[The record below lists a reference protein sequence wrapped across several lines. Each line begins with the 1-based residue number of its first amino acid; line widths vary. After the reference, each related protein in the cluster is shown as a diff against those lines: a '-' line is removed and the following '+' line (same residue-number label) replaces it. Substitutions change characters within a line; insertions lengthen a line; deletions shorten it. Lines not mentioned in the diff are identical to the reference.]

1 MHKFTRIDIDK
12 MSKIF
17 RLNLINS
24 ITGYK
29 SANLI
34 GTKTDNKINNVAI
47 FSSVTHLGSD
57 PPLIGFITR
66 PENGNRNTYNNILKN
81 KFFTINHIVKNQIIS
96 AHQSSAKYPK
106 NVSEF
111 DKTDLKVEFKN
122 NFDAPFVKDSPVQI
136 GCSFVNKY
144 FIKENKTTLM
154 IGQVEML
161 FINKKLLVEDGFVQ
175 LDREDVIT
183 VNGLDGYALPKLIKR
198 IPYARPK

>member
-34 GTKTDNKINNVAI
+34 GTKTDDKINNVAV

-57 PPLIGFITR
+57 PPLIGIITR

-81 KFFTINHIVKNQIIS
+81 KIFTINHIVKNQIIS

-144 FIKENKTTLM
+144 FIKENQTTLM

-198 IPYARPK
+198 IPYARP

>member
-1 MHKFTRIDIDK
+1 MHKFNRIDIDK

-34 GTKTDNKINNVAI
+34 GTKTDDKINNVAV

-81 KFFTINHIVKNQIIS
+81 KLFTINHIVKNQIIS

-106 NVSEF
+106 NISEF
-111 DKTDLKVEFKN
+111 DKTDLKSEFKN

-144 FIKENKTTLM
+144 FIKENKTTL
-154 IGQVEML
+154 IVGQIEML
-161 FINKKLLVEDGFVQ
+161 FINKKLLIEDGFVQ
-175 LDREDVIT
+175 LDREDIIT

-198 IPYARPK
+198 IPYARP

>member
-81 KFFTINHIVKNQIIS
+81 KIFTINHIVKNQIIS

-161 FINKKLLVEDGFVQ
+161 FINKKLLIEDGFVQ
-175 LDREDVIT
+175 LDREDIIT

-198 IPYARPK
+198 IPYARP

>member
-81 KFFTINHIVKNQIIS
+81 KIFTINHIVKNQIIS

-111 DKTDLKVEFKN
+111 NKTDLKAEFKN

-198 IPYARPK
+198 IPYARP

>member
-34 GTKTDNKINNVAI
+34 GTKTDDNINNVAI

-81 KFFTINHIVKNQIIS
+81 KIFTINHIVKNQIIS

-198 IPYARPK
+198 IPYARP

>member
-1 MHKFTRIDIDK
+1 MHKFNRIDIDK

-34 GTKTDNKINNVAI
+34 GTKTDDKINNVAV

-81 KFFTINHIVKNQIIS
+81 KLFTINHIVKNQIIS

-111 DKTDLKVEFKN
+111 NKTDLKAEFKN

-161 FINKKLLVEDGFVQ
+161 FINKKLLIEDGFVQ
-175 LDREDVIT
+175 LDREDIIT

-198 IPYARPK
+198 IPYARP

>member
-81 KFFTINHIVKNQIIS
+81 KIFTINHIVKNQIIS

-175 LDREDVIT
+175 LDREDVTT

-198 IPYARPK
+198 IPYAKP

>member
-81 KFFTINHIVKNQIIS
+81 KLFTINHIVKNQIIS

-111 DKTDLKVEFKN
+111 NKTDLKAEFKN

-198 IPYARPK
+198 IPYARP

>member
-81 KFFTINHIVKNQIIS
+81 KIFTINHIVKNQIIS

-175 LDREDVIT
+175 LDREDIIT

-198 IPYARPK
+198 IPYARP

>member
-1 MHKFTRIDIDK
+1 MNSFNRIDIDK

-34 GTKTDNKINNVAI
+34 GTKTDDKINNVAV

-81 KFFTINHIVKNQIIS
+81 KLFTINHIKKNQIIS

-111 DKTDLKVEFKN
+111 DKTNLKAEFKN

-154 IGQVEML
+154 IGEIEML
-161 FINKKLLVEDGFVQ
+161 FIEEKLLLEDGFVQ
-175 LDREDVIT
+175 LDKEDIIT
-183 VNGLDGYALPKLIKR
+183 VNGVDGYALPKLIKR
-198 IPYARPK
+198 IPYARP

>member
-1 MHKFTRIDIDK
+1 MHKYTRIDIDK

-34 GTKTDNKINNVAI
+34 GTKTDHKINNVAV

-57 PPLIGFITR
+57 PPLIGFIAR

-81 KFFTINHIVKNQIIS
+81 KLFTINHIVKNQIIS

-111 DKTDLKVEFKN
+111 DKTDLKAEFKN

-154 IGQVEML
+154 VGQVEML
-161 FINKKLLVEDGFVQ
+161 FINKNLLFEDGFVQ
-175 LDREDVIT
+175 LDREDIIT

-198 IPYARPK
+198 IPYARP

>member
-1 MHKFTRIDIDK
+1 MNSFNRIDIDK

-34 GTKTDNKINNVAI
+34 GSKTDNKINNLAI

-66 PENGNRNTYNNILKN
+66 PENGNRNTYNNIITN
-81 KFFTINHIVKNQIIS
+81 KLFTINHIKKNQIIS

-111 DKTDLKVEFKN
+111 DKTDLKAEFKN

-136 GCSFVNKY
+136 GCSFINKY

-154 IGQVEML
+154 IGEIEML
-161 FINKKLLVEDGFVQ
+161 FIDEKLLLEDGFVQ
-175 LDREDVIT
+175 LDKEDIIT
-183 VNGLDGYALPKLIKR
+183 VNGVDGYALPKLIKR
-198 IPYARPK
+198 IPYARP

>member
-34 GTKTDNKINNVAI
+34 GTKTDDKINNVAV

-81 KFFTINHIVKNQIIS
+81 KLFTINHIVKNQIIS

-161 FINKKLLVEDGFVQ
+161 FINKKLVIEDGFVQ
-175 LDREDVIT
+175 LDKEDVIA

-198 IPYARPK
+198 IPYARPW

>member
-34 GTKTDNKINNVAI
+34 GTKTDNKIYNVAI
-47 FSSVTHLGSD
+47 FSSITHLGSD

-81 KFFTINHIVKNQIIS
+81 KIFTINHIVKNQIIS

-111 DKTDLKVEFKN
+111 DKTDLKAEFKN

-154 IGQVEML
+154 VGQVEML
-161 FINKKLLVEDGFVQ
+161 FINKNLLVEDGFVQ

-198 IPYARPK
+198 IPYARP

>member
-1 MHKFTRIDIDK
+1 MNKFTRIDIDK
-12 MSKIF
+12 MAKIF
-17 RLNLINS
+17 RLNLIKS
-24 ITGYK
+24 ITGYI

-34 GTKTDNKINNVAI
+34 GTKTNDKINNVAL

-198 IPYARPK
+198 IPYARP

>member
-34 GTKTDNKINNVAI
+34 GTKTDDKINNVAV

-81 KFFTINHIVKNQIIS
+81 KLFTINHIVKNQIIS

-111 DKTDLKVEFKN
+111 NKTDLKAEFKN

-161 FINKKLLVEDGFVQ
+161 FINKKLVIEDGFVQ
-175 LDREDVIT
+175 LDKEDVIA

-198 IPYARPK
+198 IPYARP

>member
-1 MHKFTRIDIDK
+1 MNSFNRIDIDK

-34 GTKTDNKINNVAI
+34 GSKTDNKINNLAI

-66 PENGNRNTYNNILKN
+66 PENGNRNTYNNIITN
-81 KFFTINHIVKNQIIS
+81 KLFTINHIKKNQIIS

-106 NVSEF
+106 NISEF
-111 DKTDLKVEFKN
+111 DKTDLIAEYKK

-136 GCSFVNKY
+136 GCSFVNEY

-154 IGQVEML
+154 IGKIEML
-161 FINKKLLVEDGFVQ
+161 FIDEKLLLEDGFVQ
-175 LDREDVIT
+175 LDKEDIIT
-183 VNGLDGYALPKLIKR
+183 VNGVDGYALPKLIKR
-198 IPYARPK
+198 FPYAKL

>member
-1 MHKFTRIDIDK
+1 MHHFNKIDIDK

-34 GTKTDNKINNVAI
+34 GTKTDDKINNVAV

-81 KFFTINHIVKNQIIS
+81 KLFTINHILKNQIIS

-106 NVSEF
+106 NISEF
-111 DKTDLKVEFKN
+111 DKTDLKSEFKN

-175 LDREDVIT
+175 LDREDIIT

-198 IPYARPK
+198 IPYARP

>member
-81 KFFTINHIVKNQIIS
+81 KIFTINHIVKNQIIS

-122 NFDAPFVKDSPVQI
+122 NFDAPFVKESPVQI

-161 FINKKLLVEDGFVQ
+161 FINKKLVIEDGFVQ
-175 LDREDVIT
+175 LDKEDVIT

-198 IPYARPK
+198 IPYARP